1 MHIWNSFNCSYSGSG
16 CAESWLWNEYKN
28 RFQIYA
34 DLWDWL
40 LLWLGVS
47 RPGIYLSIVKE
58 TYDIEWTARKCD
70 DNVSGWLWIS
80 SNSSCDLWPQVFPV
94 RDMPR
99 YLKFHW
105 LANLLTHS
113 AVCTR
118 WEWLLRHYITFSI
131 VCLCLHIEVSD
142 QSSIYGLILSGL
154 RCFLFRLY
162 LVASSFNQ
170 VDGQVP
176 HCILPKAQGGWV
188 AGTVHSDFVEI

>member
-70 DNVSGWLWIS
+70 DIVSGWLWIS
-80 SNSSCDLWPQVFPV
+80 SNSSCYVWPQVFPV

-105 LANLLTHS
+105 LAKLLTHS

-118 WEWLLRHYITFSI
+118 WEWLQRHFITFSI
-131 VCLCLHIEVSD
+131 VGMSAYRFFLASGVSCSGYT
-142 QSSIYGLILSGL
+142 SSPQVLTKLTAK
-154 RCFLFRLY
+154 FLTVFCRRQK
-162 LVASSFNQ
+162 V
-170 VDGQVP
+170 
-176 HCILPKAQGGWV
+176 GWV
-188 AGTVHSDFVEI
+188 QALSIVIL

>member
-1 MHIWNSFNCSYSGSG
+1 MPSIVLTQVQAN
-16 CAESWLWNEYKN
+16 
-28 RFQIYA
+28 
-34 DLWDWL
+34 LWDWL

-70 DNVSGWLWIS
+70 DNVSGWLWS
-80 SNSSCDLWPQVFPV
+80 NSRNSSCDLWPQVFPV

-99 YLKFHW
+99 YLKSHW
-105 LANLLTHS
+105 LAKLLTHS

-118 WEWLLRHYITFSI
+118 WEWLQRHFITFSI
-131 VCLCLHIEVSD
+131 VGMSAYRFFLASGVSCSGYT
-142 QSSIYGLILSGL
+142 SSP
-154 RCFLFRLY
+154 
-162 LVASSFNQ
+162 Q
-170 VDGQVP
+170 VLTKFDGQVP